1 MGDISVGHH
10 RDMNTEYRESYV
22 VHDSWI
28 CGGVFLQDWV
38 LQKKKKRLHPGK
50 FTFDVKKKTK
60 LLKLKVEIEEP
71 DLQAADGHYN
81 ALLSLGQHPVF

>member
-22 VHDSWI
+22 VHDIWI

-38 LQKKKKRLHPGK
+38 LQKKKNDFILGN
-50 FTFDVKKKTK
+50 
-60 LLKLKVEIEEP
+60 LLLM
-71 DLQAADGHYN
+71 
-81 ALLSLGQHPVF
+81 